1 MIFINTC
8 RASMKSFMNTAV
20 LLRPL
25 YSYCYYW
32 STAVR
37 MQIPSKLQYLASP
50 RLEHLS
56 HIRTYTSRT
65 YQPHAPVLLWP
76 LYSYCYYWS
85 TAVRMQI
92 QSKLQ
97 YLASPRLEHLSH
109 IRTYTSRTYQPHAH
123 VCYSISYLIIPC
135 HTLYFL
141 FLTIVPQLFW
151 YSCLLGLLASV
162 TDGLSTCVQEP
173 LAIGRTGCTGR
184 DLN

>member
-97 YLASPRLEHLSH
+97 YLASARLQHLSH
-109 IRTYTSRTYQPHAH
+109 IRTYTSRTCIITAAVQLLLLLEHSGKDANT
-123 VCYSISYLIIPC
+123 VKAAISGVSQ
-135 HTLYFL
+135 TRAF
-141 FLTIVPQLFW
+141 
-151 YSCLLGLLASV
+151 V
-162 TDGLSTCVQEP
+162 TY
-173 LAIGRTGCTGR
+173 
-184 DLN
+184 